1 MRVAVA
7 DEERLRLAGRQLSE
21 RLREFREQY
30 GIQDKQD
37 LLAMVAL
44 ATMADSL
51 KVSKE
56 KDGTDAALTE
66 RLARLDELLTGVVL
80 ASLLGG
86 RQLRQHPKLSLA
98 RPGANRRSCPTRF
111 NSGAE
116 PAAPVP
122 GFLRGYGL
130 PHFKLSITH
139 VISLFYT
146 VDALRHA
153 RPRGG
158 GPAAGRQSPAG
169 PRRRGPSQ
177 GPAAARR
184 GRNPGHPHPR
194 RAYSAVERQVSDPQ
208 GRVRAGAE
216 AEAPRV

>member
-1 MRVAVA
+1 MSDLSIKIRIAERDYPMRVEVA

-80 ASLLGG
+80 A
-86 RQLRQHPKLSLA
+86 A
-98 RPGANRRSCPTRF
+98 
-111 NSGAE
+111 
-116 PAAPVP
+116 
-122 GFLRGYGL
+122 
-130 PHFKLSITH
+130 
-139 VISLFYT
+139 
-146 VDALRHA
+146 
-153 RPRGG
+153 
-158 GPAAGRQSPAG
+158 
-169 PRRRGPSQ
+169 
-177 GPAAARR
+177 
-184 GRNPGHPHPR
+184 
-194 RAYSAVERQVSDPQ
+194 
-208 GRVRAGAE
+208 
-216 AEAPRV
+216 

>member
-1 MRVAVA
+1 MNDLSNKIRIAERDYPMRVEVA

-80 ASLLGG
+80 A
-86 RQLRQHPKLSLA
+86 A
-98 RPGANRRSCPTRF
+98 
-111 NSGAE
+111 
-116 PAAPVP
+116 
-122 GFLRGYGL
+122 
-130 PHFKLSITH
+130 
-139 VISLFYT
+139 
-146 VDALRHA
+146 
-153 RPRGG
+153 
-158 GPAAGRQSPAG
+158 
-169 PRRRGPSQ
+169 
-177 GPAAARR
+177 
-184 GRNPGHPHPR
+184 
-194 RAYSAVERQVSDPQ
+194 
-208 GRVRAGAE
+208 
-216 AEAPRV
+216 

>member
-1 MRVAVA
+1 MNELAIKIRIAERDYPMRVEVA

-80 ASLLGG
+80 A
-86 RQLRQHPKLSLA
+86 A
-98 RPGANRRSCPTRF
+98 
-111 NSGAE
+111 
-116 PAAPVP
+116 
-122 GFLRGYGL
+122 
-130 PHFKLSITH
+130 
-139 VISLFYT
+139 
-146 VDALRHA
+146 
-153 RPRGG
+153 
-158 GPAAGRQSPAG
+158 
-169 PRRRGPSQ
+169 
-177 GPAAARR
+177 
-184 GRNPGHPHPR
+184 
-194 RAYSAVERQVSDPQ
+194 
-208 GRVRAGAE
+208 
-216 AEAPRV
+216 